1 MSYRLP
7 NGATMDLASTYG
19 TSKTITAI
27 TNANPAVATA
37 AGHGFSDGDYIELSS
52 GWTGLNG
59 RIVRVANSDTDS
71 FELEDIDTTDT
82 DRYPVGTGIGSAREI
97 TAWMQIAQ
105 ITDVATSGGDQQFYT
120 FGFLEESD
128 DRQLPTTRS
137 PLTMT
142 LTVADDP
149 AQSFFAVA
157 QVADERR
164 TPNGVRLNLPN
175 GDKILYNCYVSLS
188 ETPALARNNLM
199 TRTIALALAGRPVRY
214 SAV

>member
-1 MSYRLP
+1 MAYRLP
-7 NGATMDLASTYG
+7 NGATMDLAATYN
-19 TSKTITAI
+19 TSKTISAI
-27 TNANPAVATA
+27 TNASPAVATA
-37 AGHGFSDGDYIELSS
+37 TAHGFSDGDYVEITS

-59 RIVRVANSDTDS
+59 RIVRVANSDANT
-71 FELEDIDTTDT
+71 FELEEIDTTNT
-82 DRYPVGTGIGSAREI
+82 DRYPAGTGGGSARDI
-97 TAWMQIAQ
+97 ATWMQIAQ
-105 ITDVATSGGDQQFYT
+105 ITDVATSGGEQQFYT

-149 AQSFFAVA
+149 SQPFFAVA
-157 QVADERR
+157 QAADERR

-175 GDKILYNCYVSLS
+175 GDKILYNTYVSLS

-199 TRTIALALAGRPVRY
+199 TRTLALALAGRPVRY
-214 SAV
+214 SA